1 MSNQEIMLLIIL
13 GLVLVTTGTTYCS
26 ALNLAL
32 TRVSRSGLER
42 EFAQRGRSEK
52 GGWLLRRTDE
62 AGHAASLWRT
72 IGRACIF
79 SFLLIAFT
87 GVRPSLEGEVGSSA
101 RLTVEALVYA
111 ALCSI
116 VIVWVITSVLAAA
129 IARHAAYP
137 LIAGSLGFI
146 RFSMLMS
153 SPFLAAVSVLDEAV
167 HRLTGANLREDE
179 SDEELLDSILDRR
192 QDGEIDPVAATLLEN
207 AVVFGE
213 LEVGSIMTP
222 RTDIEGMPMTDD
234 LAEIRSFLGDV
245 RHSRIPV
252 FDESLDEIVGILYV
266 RDLVR
271 YFGEAPTNFS
281 LRPLLRE
288 PIRVPESKLVGELL
302 RDFQRHEVHL
312 AVVVDEYG
320 GTAGIC
326 TIEDVL
332 EELVGEIHDEHEDE
346 AESVPMI
353 LARPDG
359 LYEIDGRATVS
370 EVNDRLG
377 LHVPDE
383 GDYATIAGFL
393 LDRFGRVPAVG
404 DREETAGA
412 IFVILAATRTAI
424 VKVSIEVRG

>member
-1 MSNQEIMLLIIL
+1 MGDQALALWIVLALF
-13 GLVLVTTGTTYCS
+13 LVTAGTTYCS

-42 EFAQRGRSEK
+42 EFVSRGRMEQ
-52 GGWLLRRTDE
+52 GAWLLRRTDE
-62 AGHAASLWRT
+62 AGHAVSLLRT
-72 IGRACIF
+72 IGRVCIF
-79 SFLLIAFT
+79 SLLLTAFT
-87 GVRPSLEGEVGSSA
+87 GLRWREGSGWGPDG
-101 RLTVEALVYA
+101 RLTIESLVYA
-111 ALCSI
+111 GLCSI
-116 VIVWVITSVLAAA
+116 TVIWVVTSVLSAA
-129 IARHAAYP
+129 IARHAAHP
-137 LIAGSLGFI
+137 LIAGGLGFI
-146 RFSMLMS
+146 RFSVLLC
-153 SPFLAAVSVLDEAV
+153 SPFLAAVSLLDEAV

-192 QDGEIDPVAATLLEN
+192 QDGEIDPIAATLLEN
-207 AVVFGE
+207 AVAFGE

-234 LAEIRSFLGDV
+234 LAQIRAVLGDV

-252 FDESLDEIVGILYV
+252 FGESLDEIVGILYV

-271 YFGEAPTNFS
+271 YFGEAPTDFS
-281 LRPLLRE
+281 LRSLLRE

-346 AESVPMI
+346 TEAAPVI
-353 LARPDG
+353 LSRVDG
-359 LYEIDGRATVS
+359 IYETDGRVTVT

-377 LHVPDE
+377 LTIPDE

-404 DREETAGA
+404 DREESYGA
-412 IFVILAATRTAI
+412 IFVILAASRTAI
-424 VKVSIEVRG
+424 LKVAIEVRA